1 MSAMPKKMIA
11 GVAVGFLGGII
22 AIAAM
27 AYSWTGGLD
36 CLGAVSINMLIATM
50 FFAVASGFTSYA
62 PVKGKTLVVLAV
74 VLAASTVFA
83 AAYATTFVAIEVVMI
98 VLAIIE
104 ILCAACPTVT
114 KWVDTA
120 RSA

>member
-1 MSAMPKKMIA
+1 MIA
-11 GVAVGFLGGII
+11 GVGVGFLGGII

-36 CLGAVSINMLIATM
+36 CLGAVAINMLIATM
-50 FFAVASGFTSYA
+50 FFAVAGGFTSYA

-83 AAYATTFVAIEVVMI
+83 AAYATTFVAIEAVMI
-98 VLAIIE
+98 VLAIVE
-104 ILCAACPTVT
+104 IFCAACPTVT